1 MFYVYTQAFCGMTVP
16 HGEYEMRVD
25 AMSRAKRR
33 IAWVEEQ
40 RCEVTRL
47 TQSQW
52 EIQDDGSSVPDF
64 CGVLRVSKCPP
75 MLQ

>member
-1 MFYVYTQAFCGMTVP
+1 MFYVYTQTFCGMTVP

-40 RCEVTRL
+40 GCEVTRL
-47 TQSQW
+47 SQT
-52 EIQDDGSSVPDF
+52 
-64 CGVLRVSKCPP
+64 
-75 MLQ
+75 

>member
-33 IAWVEEQ
+33 IAWVKE
-40 RCEVTRL
+40 
-47 TQSQW
+47 
-52 EIQDDGSSVPDF
+52 
-64 CGVLRVSKCPP
+64 
-75 MLQ
+75 